1 ETAASVQPVL
11 PPKPEEWKIHP
22 QGSGA
27 KASSNANNAGASPSS
42 LPTSAYGGSS
52 APALPA
58 RNQNQRWQQQQQ
70 QQQGPSPPAIPPKPF
85 MAFSEFDYASDEVSG
100 MGSSSQ
106 TGHVEQLNT
115 LLSMGFGRPQ
125 AIHALEM
132 YDYDVN
138 KASNYLIDKA
148 FH

>member
-1 ETAASVQPVL
+1 QDGSV
-11 PPKPEEWKIHP
+11 
-22 QGSGA
+22 
-27 KASSNANNAGASPSS
+27 
-42 LPTSAYGGSS
+42 
-52 APALPA
+52 
-58 RNQNQRWQQQQQ
+58 
-70 QQQGPSPPAIPPKPF
+70 PPAIPPKPY
-85 MAFSEFDYASDEVSG
+85 MAFSEFDYASDDHSAL
-100 MGSSSQ
+100 GSSSQ

-115 LLSMGFGRPQ
+115 LLSMGFSRPQ